1 MIMGAGDFNCFAVD
15 YGCDQ
20 CAGVGAIVWAGAV
33 DGLWVVC
40 DAVIFMSLFHDL
52 PVAVIEM
59 ANLKADF
66 NYIRG
71 ASIRV
76 LDSAFNER

>member
-1 MIMGAGDFNCFAVD
+1 
-15 YGCDQ
+15 
-20 CAGVGAIVWAGAV
+20 V